1 MSELKPHENETKI
14 SAKNQGKIP
23 SPSPPGANLTN
34 PIRGGAGP
42 SEPGRIRGGGGQLRG
57 RRRGNATR
65 EGFLSSFES
74 GVSKRREMPRRRKGF
89 RVSFLSTAARA
100 KHVTGRPPRSQRS
113 HGARAGAASD
123 RWA

>member
-74 GVSKRREMPRRRKGF
+74 GPPGFRSGERCRDDAKGF
-89 RVSFLSTAARA
+89 GFLSSPRPHARS
-100 KHVTGRPPRSQRS
+100 TWLGGRLGRSV
-113 HGARAGAASD
+113 HMARE
-123 RWA
+123 RVRLL